1 MEDDK
6 EPEETPSR
14 GNDWEVVSL
23 TASAYAAAP
32 GPEMLDS
39 IHDDQGNDPSRD
51 DEEVSRAMFMSGHFV
66 FPPKEHENLPLQ
78 PIDNEIRVEPEH
90 EVGGSGLDLEEG
102 DKSEKIIEENRTVKG
117 MEGPE
122 ELHGIQFMHE
132 KMEDLSAHDTDFG
145 AGKEALQ
152 VMTLLEE
159 EQAIYKSHKFSSLLD
174 EADISGSSVRDEDLF
189 IPEPNVFSESNLDSS
204 SDSVKSPGSIKG
216 KRSKKSGL
224 PCEAWWKR
232 QAASFYAQAKEAN
245 AFWSVF
251 VAAALMGLVILGHR
265 WQKER
270 LQTQQFKLK
279 VNIND
284 EVNRMMGSLSRFKDV
299 IVGGHRQG
307 FRGIASA
314 EL

>member
-145 AGKEALQ
+145 A
-152 VMTLLEE
+152 
-159 EQAIYKSHKFSSLLD
+159 
-174 EADISGSSVRDEDLF
+174 DISGSSVRDEDLF

>member
-145 AGKEALQ
+145 A
-152 VMTLLEE
+152 
-159 EQAIYKSHKFSSLLD
+159 
-174 EADISGSSVRDEDLF
+174 
-189 IPEPNVFSESNLDSS
+189 
-204 SDSVKSPGSIKG
+204 VKSPGSIKG

>member
-6 EPEETPSR
+6 EAEETPSR

-32 GPEMLDS
+32 GPEVLDS
-39 IHDDQGNDPSRD
+39 IHDSQGNELSRD

-66 FPPKEHENLPLQ
+66 FPPKEHENLPLE
-78 PIDNEIRVEPEH
+78 PMDNEIRVEPEH
-90 EVGGSGLDLEEG
+90 EVGGLKKSGLILEEG
-102 DKSEKIIEENRTVKG
+102 DKSDKIIDENRTVKE

-122 ELHGIQFMHE
+122 ELHGIQFLDE
-132 KMEDLSAHDTDFG
+132 KMEDLSSHDTDFG
-145 AGKEALQ
+145 A
-152 VMTLLEE
+152 
-159 EQAIYKSHKFSSLLD
+159 
-174 EADISGSSVRDEDLF
+174 DISGSAVRDEDLYS
-189 IPEPNVFSESNLDSS
+189 PEPNVSSNSNLDSS

-216 KRSKKSGL
+216 KPTKKSGL

-232 QAASFYAQAKEAN
+232 QAASFYAEAKEAN

-265 WQKER
+265 WQKDR
-270 LQTQQFKLK
+270 LQTQQLKLK

-284 EVNRMMGSLSRFKDV
+284 EKVNRMMGSLSRFKDV

-307 FRGIASA
+307 SVIRGIASA